1 MTKNSPTDYME
12 PDFFSLSVK
21 DLLEARET
29 FHLYLSN
36 LDNVVGT
43 AIGRY
48 RIRKKDPDLVNPEE
62 KAGRKQAPE
71 RTLANSVIT
80 KWSWPCILVFV
91 SEWKTLEELM
101 ERPEQV
107 IPRFLYMQDGRVAPL
122 CVIKAERKN
131 EVAPPLENFAL
142 PNQLMGGGYPIF
154 SHVQGQTHV
163 GSLGCLVTDGDRTY
177 GLTNRH
183 VAGERANNEPGR
195 KIFSFLSGKSEKQEI
210 GASSYKQIGK
220 KIFKDV
226 YHGWPGNYSYS
237 VIDVGLIEL
246 DDITDWTAQ
255 VYGIGEIGKVMDL
268 NIGNISLNL
277 IGCPVHA
284 FGGAS
289 GEMKGE
295 IQALFY
301 RYKSIGGFDYVADL
315 LIGPR
320 GEQNPLMTREG
331 DSGTVWFFDTEAS
344 SEKGNEEKGERSRRF
359 MPIALQWGGQKLMT
373 GKQEEELSFALATC
387 LSTICRELDID
398 IIRDWN
404 IGYGEYWGKLG
415 HYKIAA
421 KACELIKDKNLKTL
435 MLANLVNISFSDQ
448 AIVNGDITRIE
459 KNQFVPLA
467 DVPDLAWGYWKQDSS
482 NHFADMDEAGKAAF
496 EGKTLLELT
505 ENPKNIDIAF
515 WNKFYE
521 SLGKK
526 PSERGA
532 LPFRIWQVYD
542 EMVSALG
549 QQDITRFVCAAGILG
564 HYAADATEP
573 LHISQYHHGTKP
585 EEDGVHSAYETR
597 MLESCA
603 EDIIVRVNQYVQ
615 QLKTKKSVKG
625 GHAAAV
631 SAVETMRKVIVE
643 LPPLTIVEAYN
654 ESAHKTKTMFKL
666 TIDTYKIGEKT
677 AVCMGDGCLLLA
689 SLWNSAWKEG
699 NGKKMPKKDLVKID
713 SSTLKN
719 LYMDK
724 NFLKSYKLNN
734 PKFAEVLSAK

>member
-1 MTKNSPTDYME
+1 MNKTSPNNYTK

-48 RIRKKDPDLVNPEE
+48 RIRKKDPDAVKPDE

-80 KWSWPCILVFV
+80 EWSWPCILVFV
-91 SEWKTLEELM
+91 SEWKTIEDLLEN
-101 ERPEQV
+101 PEQV
-107 IPRFLYMQDGRVAPL
+107 IPRFLYMQDGRVVPL
-122 CVIKAERKN
+122 CVVKAERKD
-131 EVAPPLENFAL
+131 EVAPPLEKFAL

-154 SHVQGQTHV
+154 SYVQGQTHV
-163 GSLGCLVTDGDRTY
+163 GSLGCLVTDGDRAY

-195 KIFSFLSGKSEKQEI
+195 KIFSLVSGKSEKQEI

-226 YHGWPGNYSYS
+226 YNGWPGSHSYS
-237 VIDVGLIEL
+237 VIDASLIEL

-255 VYGIGEIGKVMDL
+255 VYGIGEIGRLMDL

-277 IGCPVHA
+277 IGCPVRA

-301 RYKSIGGFDYVADL
+301 RYKSIGGFDYVADF

-320 GEQNPLMTREG
+320 GGQNPLMTREG
-331 DSGTVWFFDTEAS
+331 DSGTVWFLDTEAS
-344 SEKGNEEKGERSRRF
+344 SEKENKEKGERARRF

-398 IIRDWN
+398 VIRDWN

-421 KACELIKDKNLKTL
+421 KACELVTDKNLKTL
-435 MLANLVNISFSDQ
+435 MLANLANISFSDQ
-448 AIVNGDITRIE
+448 AIMDGDITRID
-459 KNQFVPLA
+459 KDQFVPLA
-467 DVPDLAWGYWKQDSS
+467 DVPDLAWGPWKQDGS
-482 NHFADMDEAGKAAF
+482 NHFADMDEPGKAEF
-496 EGKTLLELT
+496 EKKTLLEVT
-505 ENPKNIDIAF
+505 KNPKNIDIEV

-521 SLGKK
+521 SIVKK
-526 PSERGA
+526 PADRGA
-532 LPFRIWQVYD
+532 LPFRIWQVYN
-542 EMVSALG
+542 EMVKALS

-564 HYAADATEP
+564 HYAGDATEP

-585 EEDGVHSAYETR
+585 GEEGVHSAYETK

-603 EDIIVRVNQYVQ
+603 VEIIAGVNQYVKQ
-615 QLKTKKSVKG
+615 HKTKYLIKD
-625 GHAAAV
+625 GHAAAAT
-631 SAVETMRKVIVE
+631 AVEVMHRVIAE
-643 LPPLTIVEAYN
+643 LPPLTIVNAYN
-654 ESAHKTKTMFKL
+654 DSAHKAKAMFML
-666 TIDTYKIGEKT
+666 TIDKYKIGEKT
-677 AVCMGDGCLLLA
+677 AVCMGEGCLLLA
-689 SLWNSAWKEG
+689 SMWNSAWKEG
-699 NGKKMPKKDLVKID
+699 NGKKISKSALVKID
-713 SSTLKN
+713 SSKLQK

-724 NFLKSYKLNN
+724 DFLKSYKLDN
-734 PKFAEVLSAK
+734 PKFAEALS